1 MMKISLDGLLQ
12 LAGTDAERFQ
22 KLGDLARR
30 LNMLDEERA
39 AILVELAEFG
49 VSAEDS
55 TPTIAPVS
63 RPQQLSVPRCVVC
76 GDPGEQTIDD
86 KWYCGPHGDEA
97 IP

>member
-1 MMKISLDGLLQ
+1 MKISLDGLLQ

-39 AILVELAEFG
+39 AILAELAAFG

-55 TPTIAPVS
+55 AAPDVPMS
-63 RPQQLSVPRCVVC
+63 RQQQLNVPLCCIC

-86 KWYCGPHGDEA
+86 KWYCDPHGDDV